1 MKKLSTLILILTL
14 TSTVKAQPDAYGAFM
29 IYWTTSLG
37 AYALQD
43 HFFENKEFTVSG
55 SLDGSNL
62 FIENKVDYVLRT
74 GIKIDKIEPF
84 IAFEHFNYNK
94 YHSLAL
100 GLKYHTRNKKFDIVP
115 GIHSA
120 RIWNRN
126 PTKLQI
132 VQNIGASIEIKYSLW
147 GRVSIFLQSQID
159 TRLELAEPAFRIFN
173 IGCVGANYG
182 GICLTY

>member
-29 IYWTTSLG
+29 IYWTSSIG
-37 AYALQD
+37 SYAIQD
-43 HFFENKEFTVSG
+43 HFFENKEFRVSG

-62 FIENKVDYVLRT
+62 FVENKVDYVLRT
-74 GIKIDKIEPF
+74 GIKIDKLEPF

-100 GLKYHTRNKKFDIVP
+100 GLKYHVRNKRFDVVP

-132 VQNIGASIEIKYSLW
+132 AQNIGFSIEIKYLIW
-147 GRVSIFLQSQID
+147 ERLSIFVQSQID
-159 TRLELAEPAFRIFN
+159 TRPELADPAFKVFN
-173 IGCVGANYG
+173 VGCVGSNYG
-182 GICLTY
+182 GISVNF